1 MNGKMKIR
9 LAASAVAAAAALTAG
24 GAALYAQ
31 SGALRGPMAKFDSN
45 SDGAVSLAEAR
56 TGAATMFAEAD
67 ANKDGR
73 ATHDEMMAFHGK
85 MGGHHRSGDS
95 GDSGDRGDRGDRGGR
110 AGHGGPG
117 AKRGPMHLDSDG
129 DGALTLAEAQSG
141 IETHFAKIDSNR
153 DGSVDAA
160 EIRAAHDAHRGG
172 R

>member
-56 TGAATMFAEAD
+56 TGVATMFAGAD
-67 ANKDGR
+67 SNKDGR

-85 MGGHHRSGDS
+85 MRAH
-95 GDSGDRGDRGDRGGR
+95 DRGGDRGGHGG
-110 AGHGGPG
+110 GHAGPG

>member
-56 TGAATMFAEAD
+56 TGVATMFAGAD
-67 ANKDGR
+67 VNKDGR
-73 ATHDEMMAFHGK
+73 ATHEEMMAFHGK
-85 MGGHHRSGDS
+85 MGGHHRGGDK
-95 GDSGDRGDRGDRGGR
+95 GRDGDRGGHGDKG
-110 AGHGGPG
+110 GHAGPG
-117 AKRGPMHLDSDG
+117 GKRGPMHLDSDG
-129 DGALTLAEAQSG
+129 DGALTLAEAQNG